1 MQKMCYNVFM
11 KTIVALATP
20 AGNSGVAVIR
30 ISGEK
35 SKEVLQK
42 LSEVKEWAQPTQK
55 GRFAF
60 DEKKFYQSI
69 SRQFSDG
76 KTLSAK
82 QIAALDKLAAKYLN

>member
-1 MQKMCYNVFM
+1 MKYSSQLAEPEKVFQ
-11 KTIVALATP
+11 ALQIDP
-20 AGNSGVAVIR
+20 AELSSAPGNDSNR
-30 ISGEK
+30 I
-35 SKEVLQK
+35 KELLEK
-42 LSEVKEWAQPTQK
+42 LSGVKEWTPSAAK

-69 SRQFSDG
+69 VKQFNDG